1 MKKLIAIA
9 LLFIH
14 FYNIG
19 GPLLLHEI
27 LVYQSDRLFNKEIGQ
42 NHYNI
47 ADLSEIRIPA
57 NMPGMSDWKDYQ
69 NLSGRIQ
76 FGNTAYNYVKI
87 KMTRTAIYLVCIPNY
102 ATTHWCDK
110 NIINATQIPD
120 IPVPKKEHVPFGKI
134 NLATFNYQS
143 VFYKFSSPV
152 FVVRKTVYNKQ
163 ANFLYSIIT
172 GPGQPPDAALSHRK
186 IYQCFG

>member
-1 MKKLIAIA
+1 MKKFIAIL

-19 GPLLLHEI
+19 GQLLFHEY
-27 LVYQSDRLFNKEIGQ
+27 LVYQSNKLFNEEISQ
-42 NHYNI
+42 NHYNV
-47 ADLSEIRIPA
+47 ADLTEIRIPA
-57 NMPGMSDWKDYQ
+57 NMPGISDWKNYQ

-102 ATTHWCDK
+102 ATTHLCDI

-120 IPVPKKEHVPFGKI
+120 IPVPKKDHVPFGKI
-134 NLATFNYQS
+134 NLATYNHPAIY
-143 VFYKFSSPV
+143 YKFSVPV
-152 FVVRKTVYNKQ
+152 FMVRMS
-163 ANFLYSIIT
+163 LYCKHEDILHSIIT
-172 GPGQPPDAALSHRK
+172 GPGRPPDAIPLFS
-186 IYQCFG
+186 